1 MEPAYIKAPY
11 IAYDETVIYPVVKD
25 EGARTGYLDVDKVK
39 KLVVDFNCLG
49 TEIRTKTI
57 LTIEVPLHVPIRL
70 YIEKECKKE
79 DFVDLL
85 TGKMGPQGTGSE
97 MFNAVFVCLFFFIV
111 VFMLVTLCNLC
122 SGKELSKSVPCGG
135 GFILYMFGSDSGAR
149 VNASR
154 QTKVSEMT
162 VRLLS
167 NR

>member
-25 EGARTGYLDVDKVK
+25 EGARTGHLDVDRVK
-39 KLVVDFNCLG
+39 KLVIDFNCLG

-57 LTIEVPLHVPIRL
+57 LTVEVPLHSPIRL

-79 DFVDLL
+79 DFVDML

-97 MFNAVFVCLFFFIV
+97 IFNIVFVCLFSFIV
-111 VFMLVTLCNLC
+111 IFMVVTLCNLC

-135 GFILYMFGSDSGAR
+135 NFILYMCGPDSGAR
-149 VNASR
+149 VHVPNQA
-154 QTKVSEMT
+154 KVSEMT
-162 VRLLS
+162 VHLLS
-167 NR
+167 NL